1 MKFKITLIVVIV
13 LSTIMFFPVIVNAQ
27 EESVNQQD
35 LIDEYYKE
43 QLELSGAK
51 SLWGELPS
59 ETKNSLINFG
69 IDDFDWKS
77 INSLKPESVFN
88 ELAGIAKSKSSLPV
102 KTIIHIVGIILLCA
116 LMEGMKISFSDNTL
130 SGIIGVVSVLCICL
144 VIINPVVNCIA
155 STAKIIKIAAMF
167 MLCYIPIITG
177 LMIASGQSFSAT
189 SYNALMVWVS
199 EIIAQISS
207 ELLVPILN
215 VFLSLSIVSSLSS
228 KMNFKGISNTA
239 MTVFKWMLGCVMT
252 IFVAVLGLQTIVG
265 SSADGVGIR
274 TTKFMINS
282 FVPVV
287 GSALGEA
294 LGAIQGSVRLL
305 KSGVGAFGLIAIG
318 FVFIPPLIECIL
330 WILSLNIC
338 AAIGDVF
345 NLKTISDLLRS
356 TSKVV
361 GLIVAITL
369 CIMTI
374 LIVST
379 VIVLNAGSA

>member
-13 LSTIMFFPVIVNAQ
+13 LNIIVFFPVIVNAQ
-27 EESVNQQD
+27 EESANQQD

-51 SLWGELPS
+51 KLWDELPP

-77 INSLKPESVFN
+77 INKLKPESVFN
-88 ELAGIAKSKSSLPV
+88 ELGRIAKGKSSLPI
-102 KTIIHIVGIILLCA
+102 KTVIHIIGIILLCG
-116 LMEGMKISFSDNTL
+116 LTEGMKISFSDNTL
-130 SGIIGVVSVLCICL
+130 SGIIGVISVLCICL

-155 STAKIIKIAAMF
+155 ATAKIIKIAAMF

-189 SYNALMVWVS
+189 SYNALMVWIS

-207 ELLVPILN
+207 EILVPILN

-239 MTVFKWMLGCVMT
+239 MTVFKWLLGCVMT

-294 LGAIQGSVRLL
+294 LGAIQGSVKLL
-305 KSGVGAFGLIAIG
+305 KSGIGAFGLIAIG
-318 FVFIPPLIECIL
+318 FIFIPPLIECIL
-330 WILSLNIC
+330 WVLSLNIC
-338 AAIGDVF
+338 AAIGDIF
-345 NLKTISDLLRS
+345 DLKTISDLLRS

>member
-13 LSTIMFFPVIVNAQ
+13 LSIIMFFPVIVNAQ

-51 SLWGELPS
+51 SLWDELPS

-88 ELAGIAKSKSSLPV
+88 ELARIAKSKSSLPV

-228 KMNFKGISNTA
+228 KMNFKGISDTA

-318 FVFIPPLIECIL
+318 FVFIPTLIECIL

-361 GLIVAITL
+361 GLILAITL

>member
-13 LSTIMFFPVIVNAQ
+13 LSIIMFFPVIVNAQ

>member
-13 LSTIMFFPVIVNAQ
+13 LSIIMFFPVIVNAQ

-51 SLWGELPS
+51 SLWDELPS

-69 IDDFDWKS
+69 IEDFDWKS

-88 ELAGIAKSKSSLPV
+88 ELARIAKSKSSLPV
-102 KTIIHIVGIILLCA
+102 KTLIHIVGIILLCA

>member
-13 LSTIMFFPVIVNAQ
+13 LSIIMFFPVIVNAQ

-51 SLWGELPS
+51 SLWDELPS

-69 IDDFDWKS
+69 IEDFDWKS

-88 ELAGIAKSKSSLPV
+88 ELARIAKSKSSLPV

-155 STAKIIKIAAMF
+155 STAKMIKIAAMF

>member
-13 LSTIMFFPVIVNAQ
+13 LSIIMFFPVIVNAQ

-51 SLWGELPS
+51 SLWDELPS

-69 IDDFDWKS
+69 IEDFDWKS

-88 ELAGIAKSKSSLPV
+88 ELARIAKSKSSLPV

>member
-13 LSTIMFFPVIVNAQ
+13 LSIIMFFPVIVNAQ

-51 SLWGELPS
+51 SLWDELPS

-88 ELAGIAKSKSSLPV
+88 ELARIARSKSSLPV